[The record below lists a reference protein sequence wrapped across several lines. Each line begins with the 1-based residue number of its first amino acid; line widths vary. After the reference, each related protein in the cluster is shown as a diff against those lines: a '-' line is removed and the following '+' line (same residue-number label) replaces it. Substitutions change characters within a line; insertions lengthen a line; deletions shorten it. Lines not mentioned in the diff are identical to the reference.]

1 MTEDEENEI
10 GNDGAPDDGVP
21 QTAVSCRMCNI
32 YDPESTHCSLC
43 GVCIED
49 IDHHCVFFGKCVA
62 RKNIDYFT
70 HSICLF
76 LMSVFYFMLLIT
88 LDQVWTEQLAPGEPT
103 LHSLATKGEFEHFRS
118 NMTDM
123 QFTVAFEGGTEP
135 PFQNAYWDNHKPG
148 IYKSIATGA
157 PLFSS
162 KDKYDSGTGWPSFS
176 KTLPGAPV
184 LEREDNTF
192 GMSRTEVVCE
202 PDMVH
207 LGHVFND
214 GPEGK
219 RYCMNSTSLDFI
231 PAEDLTPEEK
241 AKYGF

>member
-1 MTEDEENEI
+1 
-10 GNDGAPDDGVP
+10 
-21 QTAVSCRMCNI
+21 
-32 YDPESTHCSLC
+32 
-43 GVCIED
+43 
-49 IDHHCVFFGKCVA
+49 
-62 RKNIDYFT
+62 
-70 HSICLF
+70 
-76 LMSVFYFMLLIT
+76 MSVFYFMLLIT

-148 IYKSIATGA
+148 IYKSIATGV